1 MVTPGEKKIERTVFT
16 SYFQNGFIEAF
27 MCIFLLQLGLPVLF
41 SRSGFGDLQSALIVL
56 PIALA
61 LLVVVFLIR
70 KFIIIPRL
78 GRVTFLPERRRR
90 LSILVIIPILT
101 LIVNAI
107 VIYFIFENDSMRNI
121 FVSQIP
127 FSLSPIIVFCAAA
140 YFLDMKRLYIYGAIV
155 GVIIPLSKILET
167 VLISRDILPGIILF
181 TAFIFFCM
189 ATVFFIAFLK
199 KYHVTRD
206 EKVGK

>member
-27 MCIFLLQLGLPVLF
+27 MCIFLLELGLPVLF

-78 GRVTFLPERRRR
+78 GHVTFLPERRRR

-101 LIVNAI
+101 LTANAI
-107 VIYFIFENDSMRNI
+107 VSYFIFENDSMRNI

-155 GVIIPLSKILET
+155 GVIIPLSKIIET
-167 VLISRDILPGIILF
+167 VLIFRDILPGIILF